1 VSVASPQ
8 VNDAA
13 NLCCGMG
20 LPKKMHHTAY
30 WEDKMTPGKR
40 REVPP
45 I

>member
-1 VSVASPQ
+1 VSVASSQ